1 MQAQVCAQETE
12 RERARERER
21 EADRA
26 LALCVDKNVC
36 RVSRVPSHSPSACQ
50 EVAARKHGT
59 RLILDCVPGVN
70 KTGEANRYVTAV
82 KTKGGCS
89 LAGWLP

>member
-12 RERARERER
+12 RERER

-70 KTGEANRYVTAV
+70 NTGEANREVTAV
-82 KTKGGCS
+82 KAKGGCS